1 MLRFLQIPKC
11 GGTTLN
17 TILHRQY
24 LLKKRFLFTGN
35 HLQDKKRYEQLPEK
49 EKQSI
54 VLFTGHAPITTGI
67 EEADNAVLFTMLREP
82 VSRVLSFCRHVA
94 EGKSPYLR
102 QEQSTQVRPFDLD
115 AFLQGGN
122 CELSNL
128 QTKMLINTES
138 CADPSLLDS
147 MTPAEAL
154 DAASENLFNTIDAFG
169 IQELFDESLLLFSRR
184 YTWKLPFYTRRNI
197 KGSEDRFH
205 IENRH
210 LEMIQELNTIDADL
224 YARARKRFIE
234 TMRVRFPK
242 EAPVR
247 RFTFINENIAGPV
260 IKMSEDFFFRLKGL
274 KRVKRI
280 QPGDRVGT

>member
-1 MLRFLQIPKC
+1 M
-11 GGTTLN
+11 N

-24 LLKKRFLFTGN
+24 LLKKRFLFTGS
-35 HLQDKKRYEQLPEK
+35 HQQDKKRFEELPEK
-49 EKQSI
+49 EKRNI

-67 EEADNAVLFTMLREP
+67 IEADEAVLFTVLREP
-82 VSRVLSFCRHVA
+82 VSRVISFCRHVA

-102 QEQSTQVRPFDLD
+102 REQSTQVRPFDPD
-115 AFLQGGN
+115 AFLRSGN
-122 CELSNL
+122 WELSNL

-138 CADPSLLDS
+138 CADPSLLKR

-184 YTWKLPFYTRRNI
+184 YKWKLPFYTRRNI

-224 YARARKRFIE
+224 YTRARKRFSE
-234 TMRVRFPK
+234 RLRVDFPK

-260 IKMSEDFFFRLKGL
+260 IKMGEDLYFRLKGL
-274 KRVKRI
+274 ERVKQI